1 MKLEYLL
8 ILGAIGYF
16 LYRRNG
22 GDSSAAGDQ
31 VGGGG
36 LSPSGTVYMV
46 DAVPGMPAH
55 DVGRGWWTPL

>member
-22 GDSSAAGDQ
+22 GNSSVADQ
-31 VGGGG
+31 AGGG